1 MTEEEGVVTE
11 KDVSKEIQS
20 GKEEESKRDNN
31 NTENSNKNNEEEQ
44 KTKSSKQS
52 KKITKSDKLFTSKN
66 NTEENEKLSSN
77 QSGII
82 NTHHSIIGSSIHETE
97 QNINKSN
104 PIVIN
109 DLRLKKPII
118 KVKFIRKK
126 KPLLFKI
133 SFIYKR
139 NEYELMLKPNTTFAQ
154 FQDLVCEKI
163 NLQNNEIEI
172 RYQDKLYKSPL
183 NDNDIIEEITKN
195 EKFPFFDIR
204 KIYKPIGIGAFSIPQ
219 PKLYSYK
226 VIIDNI
232 SSIQDLYQK
241 IDDFFTDGL
250 LTKDY
255 LAIPLAEKKYSI
267 GFAYPDLAFDFNR
280 YMLILKGTN
289 ELYHNI
295 KLSKNISIQ
304 KNRIRSLGKS
314 ADYTNMSQ
322 PDNPM
327 TSSRLKKSPSF
338 GIRNIRHP
346 MFNSALYAGISGPY
360 LSYEE
365 MRRKEYIESKKKW
378 INKKGFISSV
388 SSSNKYY
395 NNKYIY

>member
-52 KKITKSDKLFTSKN
+52 KKIAKSDKLFTSKN

-97 QNINKSN
+97 QNINKSK

-172 RYQDKLYKSPL
+172 R
-183 NDNDIIEEITKN
+183 
-195 EKFPFFDIR
+195 
-204 KIYKPIGIGAFSIPQ
+204 
-219 PKLYSYK
+219 
-226 VIIDNI
+226 
-232 SSIQDLYQK
+232 
-241 IDDFFTDGL
+241 
-250 LTKDY
+250 
-255 LAIPLAEKKYSI
+255 
-267 GFAYPDLAFDFNR
+267 
-280 YMLILKGTN
+280 
-289 ELYHNI
+289 
-295 KLSKNISIQ
+295 
-304 KNRIRSLGKS
+304 
-314 ADYTNMSQ
+314 
-322 PDNPM
+322 
-327 TSSRLKKSPSF
+327 
-338 GIRNIRHP
+338 
-346 MFNSALYAGISGPY
+346 
-360 LSYEE
+360 
-365 MRRKEYIESKKKW
+365 
-378 INKKGFISSV
+378 
-388 SSSNKYY
+388 
-395 NNKYIY
+395 